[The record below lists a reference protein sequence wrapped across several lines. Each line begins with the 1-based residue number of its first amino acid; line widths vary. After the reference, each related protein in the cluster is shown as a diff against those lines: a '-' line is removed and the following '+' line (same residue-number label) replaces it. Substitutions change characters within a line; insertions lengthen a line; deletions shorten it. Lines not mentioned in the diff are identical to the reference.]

1 MFNQPA
7 WGDALGLLI
16 TMAIVVVPIWML
28 YAYIMS
34 RPSIMPPIPDETQV
48 RDALRE
54 RTKTQRYFGNRDETK

>member
-34 RPSIMPPIPDETQV
+34 RPSIMPPVPDETQV
-48 RDALRE
+48 RDAMRE
-54 RTKTQRYFGNRDETK
+54 RIKTHRYLGDKE